1 MSPRRRTFLTAAG
14 ALSLAP
20 SVLRAQT
27 PLPPVRILVGFAA
40 GGAVDVVARAI
51 ADAMRPLLAR
61 NVIVENKPGAAG
73 RLVLEAV
80 RAAPPDGD
88 TLMMVPHGPMTLFK
102 WLYRQLRY
110 DPVTDFAPVGRVC
123 VIDYALATGAGTS
136 AHTLADYIAWARRPG
151 SRAAF
156 GSPGAGTVPHFL
168 GQGFGQRAGI
178 DLTHIGYK
186 GSAPAMVDLMGG
198 SISMVVSP
206 LSDSIEQHRAGKVR
220 ILATTGSQRNPDLD
234 GVPTLRDASIDL
246 AIDGWIGLYAPA
258 KTPDGRVQ
266 DLFEALRVAVAANEA
281 TFRRL
286 TIRPLVAGPHELSR
300 LQQAEA
306 EQWGPLVRASGF
318 TPES

>member
-1 MSPRRRTFLTAAG
+1 
-14 ALSLAP
+14 
-20 SVLRAQT
+20 
-27 PLPPVRILVGFAA
+27 
-40 GGAVDVVARAI
+40 
-51 ADAMRPLLAR
+51 
-61 NVIVENKPGAAG
+61 
-73 RLVLEAV
+73 
-80 RAAPPDGD
+80 
-88 TLMMVPHGPMTLFK
+88 
-102 WLYRQLRY
+102 
-110 DPVTDFAPVGRVC
+110 
-123 VIDYALATGAGTS
+123 
-136 AHTLADYIAWARRPG
+136 
-151 SRAAF
+151 
-156 GSPGAGTVPHFL
+156 
-168 GQGFGQRAGI
+168 
-178 DLTHIGYK
+178 
-186 GSAPAMVDLMGG
+186 MVDLMGG

-286 TIRPLVAGPHELSR
+286 TIRPLVAGPHELAR

-318 TPES
+318 TPGS